1 MNELII
7 GSKLQKGKYEITKVL
22 GSGNFGI
29 TYLATTTVAV
39 NGHLGQMNATVN
51 VAIKEFYMK
60 DLNNRTSDGT
70 TVEGTQNT
78 MVKNYRQ
85 KFKKEA
91 ENLAKLHHP
100 NIVKVIEI
108 FDENNTTYYVMEYI
122 EGGSLD
128 DYIKFK
134 KCLTEEEALKCT
146 LEIGNALSY
155 MHKNRMIHLD
165 LKPKNI
171 MRDKKGHLYLIDF
184 GLSKQYDENGEP
196 ESSTSIGLGTPGYAP
211 LEQANYK
218 QDGTLPVTLDVYAL
232 GASLFKM
239 LTGKTPPESSTLL
252 NDGFPIADLQR
263 VGITDN
269 TIRILKKAMA
279 DTKKSRYQTVTDLIN
294 AISNSVKHNKEN
306 DEHNDDDTLYDN
318 NYHEDISRQIVSS
331 SLNQEMNVNQNDQ
344 KQEKISS
351 GTKTKIL
358 KIVKKCIIAFMFF
371 VIILISLTC
380 LNNMPLGLEY
390 RVGYWHLGDE
400 HSSYLLRNWNYGLYG
415 IIGSVLCLAVCIF
428 WKKKIVAYFALVG
441 IIISVLFMAVFLRS
455 EISEYQE
462 VANMINNDEF
472 KEVDLGLPSGTL
484 WSDRNLG
491 AKKTTSDGYNYYYNS
506 EKDEWSRL
514 NCTKIDSTLVGT
526 ESNIVHTQLGNGWQL
541 PSAEQF
547 EELIRLCSFYWEGK
561 GYKIVGPNGNSM
573 FFPCNHEE
581 YGLCWLLTES
591 KGKVF
596 YLNKGHSQIDEKVE
610 YVDISDIWYSYDRLY
625 SIRPVKKQ

>member
-7 GSKLQKGKYEITKVL
+7 GSKLQNGKYEIAKVL

-29 TYLATTTVAV
+29 TYLATTKVAV
-39 NGHLGQMNATVN
+39 NGQLGQMSATVN

-85 KFKKEA
+85 KFRKEA

-100 NIVKVIEI
+100 NIVKVIEV

-128 DYIKFK
+128 DYIKQK
-134 KCLTEEEALKCT
+134 GHLSQDEALRCT
-146 LEIGNALSY
+146 VEIGNALSY
-155 MHKNRMIHLD
+155 MHENRMIHLD

-171 MRDKKGHLYLIDF
+171 MRNQNGTLYLIDF

-211 LEQANYK
+211 LEQSNYK

-239 LTGKTPPESSTLL
+239 LTGKTPPESSILL
-252 NDGFPIADLQR
+252 NEGFPLADLQR
-263 VGITDN
+263 VGITDD
-269 TIRILKKAMA
+269 TISILKIAMA

-306 DEHNDDDTLYDN
+306 DKCNNDDTLYDN
-318 NYHEDISRQIVSS
+318 NFQEDISRQIDSS
-331 SLNQEMNVNQNDQ
+331 SLNQEINVNHNDQ
-344 KQEKISS
+344 KQEKISGGS
-351 GTKTKIL
+351 GAKVF
-358 KIVKKCIIAFMFF
+358 KIVKKCIIAFILF
-371 VIILISLTC
+371 VIILISLAC
-380 LNNMPLGLEY
+380 INNMPLGLEY

-400 HSSYLLRNWNYGLYG
+400 YSNYLLRNWNCGLYG
-415 IIGSVLCLAVCIF
+415 VIGSILCLTVYLF
-428 WKKKIVAYFALVG
+428 WKRKIIVYIALMGIFISAIFNYFFFKSQISAYQDVAEV
-441 IIISVLFMAVFLRS
+441 INVN
-455 EISEYQE
+455 EY
-462 VANMINNDEF
+462 
-472 KEVDLGLPSGTL
+472 KGTDLGLPSGTI
-484 WSDRNLG
+484 WADRNLG
-491 AKKTTSDGYNYYYNS
+491 AKTAMSDGNNFYYSYNV
-506 EKDEWSRL
+506 EPWFKF
-514 NCTKIDSTLVGT
+514 NCTKLDSTIIDT
-526 ESNIVHTQLGNGWQL
+526 ESNIVAEQLGNGWGL
-541 PSAEQF
+541 PSVKDF
-547 EELIRLCSFYWEGK
+547 TELIKSCSFYRQDR
-561 GYKIVGPNGNSM
+561 GYKVVGPNGNSL

-581 YGLCWLLTES
+581 YGLCWLLTGT

-596 YLNKGHSQIDEKVE
+596 YLNKGHSQIDEKAE